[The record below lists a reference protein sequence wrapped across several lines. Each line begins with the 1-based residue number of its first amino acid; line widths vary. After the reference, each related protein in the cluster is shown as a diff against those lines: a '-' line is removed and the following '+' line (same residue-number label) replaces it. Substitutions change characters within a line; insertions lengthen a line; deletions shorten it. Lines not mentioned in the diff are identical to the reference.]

1 MSLHCPKCE
10 APMEVVQVESTQV
23 DRCTSCHGLWF
34 DALEDKDLMGSPAVE
49 LLDPP
54 GAHADTGRNAQRGV
68 DCPRC
73 HTRLIRM
80 VDRRNREVT
89 YESCP
94 VCYGKFFDPGEF
106 RAVQPRS
113 LTEAL
118 RQMLKGSSES

>member
-1 MSLHCPKCE
+1 MPIHCPKCE
-10 APMEVVQVESTQV
+10 APMELVQVEATQV

-34 DALEDKDLMGSPAVE
+34 DALEDKDLMGKPGIEALDVPNAPA
-49 LLDPP
+49 
-54 GAHADTGRNAQRGV
+54 GASRDAQRGV

-80 VDRRNREVT
+80 VDRRNRGVT

-113 LTEAL
+113 LRDTL
-118 RQMLKGSSES
+118 RQILKGESAS

>member
-1 MSLHCPKCE
+1 MPLQCPKCA
-10 APMEVVQVESTQV
+10 APMEVVQVEATQV

-34 DALEDKDLMGSPAVE
+34 DALEDKDLMDHHAVE

-54 GAHADTGRNAQRGV
+54 GAAAAPARDAQRGV

-80 VDRRNREVT
+80 VDRRNRDIT

-113 LTEAL
+113 LVDTL
-118 RQMLKGSSES
+118 RQLLRGDSGR